1 MPDLDE
7 LLAAEAERY
16 DIRQYPLEEIR
27 ARRRRRVQGRVA
39 AVLSAAAV
47 AGVAAVSLPGLDSD
61 RDQVVADGRPALVPH
76 SQDPVTAGQPELGQV
91 PTPPEVLR
99 TLPKGTGRGAPPP
112 PPDGTVDVLARHT
125 DSGVNVGTY
134 GWISGSTFCMTRFV
148 DKPSY
153 GQTSQEPAACGPIA
167 QDWNRLGFSR
177 SLGLQ
182 PAGQLKQVIWG
193 FAPAGTA
200 QVRLTAPGQ
209 EPLVV
214 PAFRA
219 GSAWRD
225 GLHFA
230 ATWPAKT
237 PVTVTALAED
247 GSEIDRLSE

>member
-16 DIRQYPLEEIR
+16 DIRQYPLEQIR
-27 ARRRRRVQGRVA
+27 ARRRRRARGR
-39 AVLSAAAV
+39 AAALTAAAG
-47 AGVAAVSLPGLDSD
+47 AGVAAVFLPGLGGD
-61 RDQVVADGRPALVPH
+61 RDQVVADGRPAPAPH
-76 SQDPVTAGQPELGQV
+76 TQERAGAGQPELGRV

-99 TLPKGTGRGAPPP
+99 TLPKGPGRGVPPP
-112 PPDGTVDVLARHT
+112 PPHGTVDVLARYT
-125 DSGVNVGTY
+125 DSAINVGTY

-200 QVRLTAPGQ
+200 QVRLSAPGQ

-214 PAFRA
+214 PSFRA

-237 PVTVTALAED
+237 PVSVTALAED
-247 GSEIDRLSE
+247 GSELDRLSD